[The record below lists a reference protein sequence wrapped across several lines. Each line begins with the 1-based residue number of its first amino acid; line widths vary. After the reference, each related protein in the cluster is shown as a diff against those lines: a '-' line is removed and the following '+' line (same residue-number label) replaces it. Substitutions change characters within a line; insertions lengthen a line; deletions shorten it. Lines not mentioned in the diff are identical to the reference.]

1 MSIRLVL
8 IDVDGTLVGPS
19 GIPDEVWNAASRA
32 RARGLHLAICT
43 GRSGV
48 GDALGYAKRL
58 DERGFHIFDSGA
70 VVTGGDGTVRRAAE
84 LGMANYATLLDLA
97 RRHAIDL
104 EVYTAEG
111 EFFIAAETP
120 VLATHQRGIGRVA
133 TIRVLDDLPGRIV
146 RVQFVSRFTREWS
159 EVRAQ
164 ILTMP
169 DVELH
174 EATSP
179 IQSDVCF
186 ASVTARG
193 VSKKSAAGYVAS
205 QLGLADLSRV
215 AMIGDGDNDLELI
228 RAAGRGIAMGN
239 APDHVKAAASRVVA
253 RVENTGLAEALD
265 QL

>member
-48 GDALGYAKRL
+48 GDAL
-58 DERGFHIFDSGA
+58 